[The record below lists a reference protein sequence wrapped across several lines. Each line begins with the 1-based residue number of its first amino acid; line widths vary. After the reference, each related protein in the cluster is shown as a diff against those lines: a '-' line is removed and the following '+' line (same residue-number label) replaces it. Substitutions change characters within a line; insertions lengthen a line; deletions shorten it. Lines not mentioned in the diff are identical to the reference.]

1 MGAYFLGKFQGILI
15 DEEERLFTIIHF
27 HTPFRPERKGNNVR
41 ASFDIVDVTG
51 DLDVEKLRDT
61 FVGHQSDIV
70 TLPRGKRESWVREIL
85 GKPFG
90 IWKGTKPICV
100 RHSAE

>member
-1 MGAYFLGKFQGILI
+1 M
-15 DEEERLFTIIHF
+15 IHF

-61 FVGHQSDIV
+61 FVGHQSDV
-70 TLPRGKRESWVREIL
+70 VSLPRGKRTSWIREIL
-85 GKPFG
+85 GKSLG
-90 IWKGTKPICV
+90 IWKAAIKPIYV
-100 RHSAE
+100 GHSAE